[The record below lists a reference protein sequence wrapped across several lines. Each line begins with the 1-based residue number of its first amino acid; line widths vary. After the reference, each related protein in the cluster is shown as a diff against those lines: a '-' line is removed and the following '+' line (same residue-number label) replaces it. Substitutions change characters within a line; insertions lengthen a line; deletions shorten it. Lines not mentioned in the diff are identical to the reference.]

1 MDISICLGFLSC
13 NYEIKM
19 YTYGNAEVVLLALSG
34 IYMAHSTVSSAMDIA
49 LAIKRLKLV
58 GFLILLVAFSA

>member
-1 MDISICLGFLSC
+1 
-13 NYEIKM
+13 M

-49 LAIKRLKLV
+49 LATKRLKLV